1 MADKKIS
8 QLTAATTPLAGTE
21 VLPIVQTGATVKASI
36 ANVQAAPVAAG
47 TANGIQYLDGSK
59 VPSTSSNLTWNGN
72 IVGVKTTPS
81 SFGTFYPGLEGQGPA
96 AYVVA
101 AKGNA
106 LQLSSGIYNNNSFQ
120 DLYSVTAQ
128 KAAKYLIDAPN
139 GNHVFYVTNTAGT
152 TVGDVATLASA
163 FEISSTANVT
173 VTSGNLV
180 IGTAG
185 KGIDFSADPSAA
197 GMTSELLDDYEEG
210 TWTAALTLASGS
222 VTYGSQLGKYVK
234 VGNVVTVNAWV
245 YLTGVSSPTGDL
257 TITLPIAMGAT
268 GIRPASAILVNGLTG
283 VTGQVYGWLAES
295 DSILYLR
302 IVNNGSVSVLQGTN
316 LTASTELYVSI
327 TYTTF

>member
-8 QLTAATTPLAGTE
+8 ALTAATTPLAGTE
-21 VLPIVQTGATVKASI
+21 VLPIVQSATTVKASI
-36 ANVQAAPVAAG
+36 ANIQAAPVAAG
-47 TANGIQYLDGSK
+47 TANGIQYLDASK
-59 VPSTSSNLTWNGN
+59 VPTTSANLNWNGN
-72 IVGVKTTPS
+72 TVGIKTTPS

-152 TVGDVATLASA
+152 NVGDVATLTAA
-163 FEISSTANVT
+163 MEIGSTGNVT
-173 VTSGNLV
+173 VATGNLV

-210 TWTAALTLASGS
+210 TWTPVLLAGVGSLTSTSNAS
-222 VTYGSQLGKYVK
+222 GKYVK
-234 VGNVVTVNAWV
+234 IGSAVTLYFTIKITDNGTSSGYLKLQGIPFNLVGNG
-245 YLTGVSSPTGDL
+245 LSF
-257 TITLPIAMGAT
+257 
-268 GIRPASAILVNGLTG
+268 GIG
-283 VTGQVYGWLAES
+283 AES
-295 DSILYLR
+295 NILGKGVVIYQNSSTEMIML
-302 IVNNGSVSVLQGTN
+302 GTDGAYPGGTN
-316 LTASTELYVSI
+316 AIVGGAIS
-327 TYTTF
+327 YTLS

>member
-8 QLTAATTPLAGTE
+8 ALTAATTPLAGTE
-21 VLPIVQTGATVKASI
+21 VLPIVQSATTVKATI

-59 VPSTSSNLTWNGN
+59 VPSTSSNLNWNGN
-72 IVGVKTTPS
+72 TVGVKTTPS

-152 TVGDVATLASA
+152 NVGDVATLASA

-180 IGTAG
+180 IGTSG
-185 KGIDFSADPSAA
+185 KGIDFSADSSAA

-210 TWTAALTLASGS
+210 TWTPTISSATGVCTLSSAVGNYTKIGRMVYVNWRVTFSTDATVGTSTLTFGGLPFTSSEPSMANLSLSNFSGGDYGTGGANGAALIGGGTTISHESRTVVISSRAAFSWWYAGS
-222 VTYGSQLGKYVK
+222 YQ
-234 VGNVVTVNAWV
+234 
-245 YLTGVSSPTGDL
+245 
-257 TITLPIAMGAT
+257 
-268 GIRPASAILVNGLTG
+268 
-283 VTGQVYGWLAES
+283 
-295 DSILYLR
+295 
-302 IVNNGSVSVLQGTN
+302 
-316 LTASTELYVSI
+316 TA
-327 TYTTF
+327 

>member
-8 QLTAATTPLAGTE
+8 ALTAATTPLAGTE
-21 VLPIVQTGATVKASI
+21 VLPIVQSATTVKASI
-36 ANVQAAPVAAG
+36 ADVQAAPVAAG

-59 VPSTSSNLTWNGN
+59 VPSTSSDLNWNGN
-72 IVGVKTTPS
+72 TVGVKTTPS

-152 TVGDVATLASA
+152 NVGDVATLASA

-180 IGTAG
+180 IGTSG
-185 KGIDFSADPSAA
+185 KGIDFSATP
-197 GMTSELLDDYEEG
+197 GTGTSELLADYEEG
-210 TWTAALTLASGS
+210 TWTPVQGAGLTVVGTFSSNG
-222 VTYGSQLGKYVK
+222 TYTK
-234 VGNVVTVNAWV
+234 VGRVVTVR
-245 YLTGVSSPTGDL
+245 
-257 TITLPIAMGAT
+257 
-268 GIRPASAILVNGLTG
+268 GI
-283 VTGQVYGWLAES
+283 VTGSTSVACTSGGVICSGLPFNSAS
-295 DSILYLR
+295 DSAGSFF
-302 IVNNGSVSVLQGTN
+302 NGTLAAGGSIDATSN
-316 LTASTELYVSI
+316 LIYAVGAIAATSNIFFTA
-327 TYTTF
+327 TYMV